1 MRLTIQTQLI
11 GAFASLALIVLIVG
25 GIGVLGVQ
33 GLSRGIADVQSSAE
47 EGVEITDIKIE
58 LAQARL
64 AAFNWRANGD
74 PSTAEVFFG
83 FSDRLASD
91 ADRLGLTEISTL
103 LAEYRSRF
111 EEAIT
116 HQDARNAAVARLSA
130 SGPAIRSDLT
140 EVIESAYA
148 DGDAEASYFAARAQE
163 RLMLGRF
170 YAERFLVD
178 NSEASA
184 DRANAELAE
193 SAQYMNTLLP
203 LLQNPTRR
211 ELTQSSMDG
220 VAEYQSAFAAAVGA
234 INARNA
240 SLAQMDQR
248 GPLMAGAADE
258 AREIVIER
266 QAETAAE
273 TTAGASATGTQMMIA
288 VVVALLIAGG
298 LGFFFAQR
306 IPGAI
311 AKITSAMRRL
321 AEGDKDVE
329 ITGAERSDEIG
340 DMAGAL
346 QVFRDNAR
354 EMERL
359 EAEQAA
365 EKERAEEQRRAAMMA
380 MADRFEAEVGE
391 IVSALGEAASDL
403 QGRSRELSTAVT
415 GAGDRSSSVAAAA
428 SQASGSVE
436 AMASASEELSASIRE
451 VAQQVA
457 ASAEAARQSSE
468 RASIGAEGLDRL
480 NAAVA
485 GVDEIVQAIN
495 GVAEQTNLLALNATI
510 EAARAGEA
518 GKGFAVVAEE
528 VKQLAGQ
535 TQKLTEQIAGRLN
548 DITGASSD
556 AIEATR
562 TIIDQIGEIDS
573 TSTALS
579 AAVEEQSSATAEISS
594 SAQQAATGARTVT
607 NDIVGVQDAVQESA
621 QVAAI
626 VDNAATA
633 LESRSRALSDQVETF
648 LKTVRAA

>member
-1 MRLTIQTQLI
+1 MRMTIKIQLI
-11 GAFASLALIVLIVG
+11 GAFAALAVLVLAVG
-25 GIGVLGVQ
+25 GAGFLGVQ
-33 GLSRGIADVQSSAE
+33 GLSANITDLKASSDE
-47 EGVEITDIKIE
+47 SLSINDIKIE
-58 LAQARL
+58 LASARL
-64 AAFNWRANGD
+64 AAFNWRATGAD
-74 PSTAEVFFG
+74 AQRDAFLQFADILSRDSA
-83 FSDRLASD
+83 RLN
-91 ADRLGLTEISTL
+91 LTELTGNIT
-103 LAEYRSRF
+103 EYRGLF
-111 EEAIT
+111 EQAMS
-116 HQDARNAAVARLSA
+116 HQDQRNIAVDAMGV
-130 SGPAIRSDLT
+130 GPQIRRDLT
-140 EVIESAYA
+140 QVIETAYE
-148 DGDAEASYFAARAQE
+148 DGDAEASFYGARAQE
-163 RLMLGRF
+163 KLLLGRF

-178 NSEASA
+178 NQQESA
-184 DRANAELAE
+184 DRAQSELRQAEDAV
-193 SAQYMNTLLP
+193 ATLLP
-203 LLQNPTRR
+203 LLQNPQRR
-211 ELTQSSMDG
+211 ALTQTA
-220 VAEYQSAFAAAVGA
+220 AEGLAAYRDAFADATAA
-234 INARNA
+234 IYARNSA
-240 SLAQMDQR
+240 LDGMDQL
-248 GPLMAGAADE
+248 GPLMAAAADE
-258 AREIVIER
+258 AREDVIDR
-266 QAETAAE
+266 QSVIAEETAANV
-273 TTAGASATGTQMMIA
+273 AATRMQVIVA
-288 VVVALLIAGG
+288 VVVALIVAAG
-298 LGFFFAQR
+298 LGVFFGQR
-306 IPGAI
+306 ISGAI
-311 AKITSAMRRL
+311 GMITDAMRRL
-321 AEGDKDVE
+321 ADGDKTVE
-329 ITGAERSDEIG
+329 IKGAERQDEIG
-340 DMAGAL
+340 DMASAL
-346 QVFRDNAR
+346 KIFRDNAR

-365 EKERAEEQRRAAMMA
+365 EKERAEEDRRKAMME

-391 IVSALGEAASDL
+391 IVGALGEAASDL
-403 QGRSRELSTAVT
+403 QTRSRELSTAVT

-457 ASAEAARQSSE
+457 ASAEAARASSE
-468 RASIGAEGLDRL
+468 RASVGAEGLDRL

-548 DITGASSD
+548 DITSASSD

-594 SAQQAATGARTVT
+594 SAQQAATGARTVSS
-607 NDIVGVQDAVQESA
+607 DIVGVQDAVQESA

-633 LESRSRALSDQVETF
+633 LESRSRALSDQVASF

>member
-11 GAFASLALIVLIVG
+11 GAFAALALIVLIVG

-33 GLSRGIADVQSSAE
+33 GLSGNINQLKASSEDSLTINDV
-47 EGVEITDIKIE
+47 KIE
-58 LAQARL
+58 LVSARL
-64 AAFNWRANGD
+64 AAFNWRSTGNDAQSAAFLQYAELLERDTARMNLTGLNAN
-74 PSTAEVFFG
+74 
-83 FSDRLASD
+83 
-91 ADRLGLTEISTL
+91 I
-103 LAEYRSRF
+103 AEYRAF
-111 EEAIT
+111 FQEALS
-116 HQDARNAAVARLSA
+116 HQDERNRAVGAMSV
-130 SGPAIRSDLT
+130 GPQIRRDLT
-140 EVIESAYA
+140 QVIETAYE
-148 DGDAEASYFAARAQE
+148 DGDPEASFYGARAQE
-163 RLMLGRF
+163 KLLLGRF

-178 NSEASA
+178 NLPATA
-184 DRANAELAE
+184 DRAQAELREAE
-193 SAQYMNTLLP
+193 QALATLLP
-203 LLQNPTRR
+203 LLQNPQRR
-211 ELTQSSMDG
+211 ALTQSATDGLAAYRVAFADATAAILARNGSLASMD
-220 VAEYQSAFAAAVGA
+220 Q
-234 INARNA
+234 
-240 SLAQMDQR
+240 L
-248 GPLMAGAADE
+248 GPLMAAAADE
-258 AREIVIER
+258 AREDVID
-266 QAETAAE
+266 QQSAIAAETADNMN
-273 TTAGASATGTQMMIA
+273 ATGTQVIIA
-288 VVVALLIAGG
+288 VVVAQMIAGG

-321 AEGDKDVE
+321 ADGDKSVE
-329 ITGAERSDEIG
+329 IPGEARKDEIG
-340 DMAGAL
+340 DMAAAL
-346 QVFRDNAR
+346 KVFRDNAR

-365 EKERAEEQRRAAMMA
+365 EKERSEEQRRKAMME

-391 IVSALGEAASDL
+391 IVSALGEASSDL
-403 QGRSRELSTAVT
+403 QTRSRELSKAVT
-415 GAGDRSSSVAAAA
+415 GAGDRSNSVAAAA
-428 SQASGSVE
+428 TQASGNVE

-457 ASAEAARQSSE
+457 ASADAARASSE

-510 EAARAGEA
+510 EAARAGDA

-562 TIIDQIGEIDS
+562 TIIEQIGEIDS

-607 NDIVGVQDAVQESA
+607 NDIVGVQDAVQEST
-621 QVAAI
+621 QVAAV
-626 VDNAATA
+626 VDNAATT
-633 LESRSRALSDQVETF
+633 LESRSRALSDQVATF
-648 LKTVRAA
+648 LQSVRAA

>member
-11 GAFASLALIVLIVG
+11 GAFAALALIVLIVG
-25 GIGVLGVQ
+25 GVGVLGIQ
-33 GLSRGIADVQSSAE
+33 GLSRGITDIHTGAE
-47 EGVEITDIKIE
+47 ESMEINDIKIE
-58 LAQARL
+58 LALARL
-64 AAFNWRANGD
+64 AAFNWRTNGD
-74 PSTAEVFFG
+74 AAAAETFDHYG
-83 FSDRLASD
+83 GRLSDQANQ
-91 ADRLGLTEISTL
+91 LGLTEISTL
-103 LAEYRSRF
+103 LAEYRGF
-111 EEAIT
+111 FDEAMA
-116 HQDARNAAVARLSA
+116 HQDARNAAVGRLSA
-130 SGPAIRSDLT
+130 AGPLIRSDLT
-140 EVIESAYA
+140 EVIESAFA
-148 DGDAEASYFAARAQE
+148 DGDPEASYYAARAQE
-163 RLMLGRF
+163 NLLLGRF

-178 NSEASA
+178 NLQASA
-184 DRANAELAE
+184 DRAHAELDEAD
-193 SAQYMNTLLP
+193 QYLTTLLP

-211 ELTQSSMDG
+211 DLTQAAMEG
-220 VAEYQSAFAAAVGA
+220 VTEYRSALAAAVSA
-234 INARNA
+234 IIARNGA
-240 SLAQMDQR
+240 LDQMDQR
-248 GPLMAGAADE
+248 GPRMAAAADE
-258 AREIVIER
+258 ARDSVLER
-266 QAETAAE
+266 QTEIADQTS
-273 TTAGASATGTQMMIA
+273 AGASDTRLQMIIA

-311 AKITSAMRRL
+311 AKITNAMRRL
-321 AEGDKDVE
+321 ADGDEDVE

-354 EMERL
+354 EMKRL

-365 EKERAEEQRRAAMMA
+365 EKERAEENRRKAMME

-403 QGRSRELSTAVT
+403 QSRSRELSTAVT

-468 RASIGAEGLDRL
+468 RASVGAEGLDRL

-548 DITGASSD
+548 DITSASSD

-607 NDIVGVQDAVQESA
+607 SDIVGVQDAVQESA

-633 LESRSRALSDQVETF
+633 LESRSRALSDQVESF